1 MAKRKQQWIFLS
13 KLILKITLLVLSE
26 QQNENTLGYK
36 HDQGKL
42 NSLGHKHDQGKLNSL
57 G

>member
-1 MAKRKQQWIFLS
+1 MQFWAQFAQYWAKRKQEWIFLR

-42 NSLGHKHDQGKLNSL
+42 NSLG
-57 G
+57 